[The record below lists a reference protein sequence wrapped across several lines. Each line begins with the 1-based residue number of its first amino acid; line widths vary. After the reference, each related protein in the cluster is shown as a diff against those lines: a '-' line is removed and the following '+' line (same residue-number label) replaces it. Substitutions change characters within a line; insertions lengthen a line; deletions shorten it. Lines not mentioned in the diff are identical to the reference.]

1 MRRMTM
7 LRSLRR
13 NRTQNS
19 ALATSRLFDNMT
31 FYSDFLRDLAQSKKE
46 VIIESPFLTTRRV
59 SMILPTFMKLKT
71 RGVKIIVNTRDP
83 LEQEGRM
90 QHEAELSI
98 DLLHNAGVSILF
110 TGGHHRKLA
119 IIDREMLW
127 EGSLNILS
135 QNDSCEIMRRIE
147 SKQLAMQMICFIK
160 LNKYLKAVY

>member
-1 MRRMTM
+1 MFH
-7 LRSLRR
+7 SLRQSKA
-13 NRTQNS
+13 QNS
-19 ALATSRLFDNMT
+19 DLAASQLFDNTT
-31 FYSDFLRDLAQSKKE
+31 FYNSFLKDLYRCKKE

-59 SMILPTFMKLKT
+59 SMILPAFLKLKR

-90 QHEAELSI
+90 HQEAELSI
-98 DLLHNAGVSILF
+98 DLLQDVGIPILF

-135 QNDSCEIMRRIE
+135 QNDSCEVMRRIE
-147 SKQLAMQMICFIK
+147 SQQLAIQMIHFIK
-160 LNKYLKAVY
+160 LNKHLKAVY